1 MQILYEDNHIIAVN
15 KKPSELVQGDRTGDR
30 TIFEDIKQYIK
41 EKYNKPGNV
50 YLGLTHRLDRPVS
63 GVVIFGRTS
72 KATARI
78 NELFK
83 NKSIQKKYWAIV
95 KEPPK
100 NDKGTLEHYLIKNNS
115 KNKSYAYDM
124 PRPNAKKAV
133 LDYDVM
139 ESSDNYY
146 LIEIQLHTGR
156 HHQIRTQLSKIG
168 SPVKGDLK
176 YGFPRSN
183 QDKGISLHARTV
195 SFIHPVK
202 KEPLTIV
209 APPPND
215 PLWEFFLKKTNQ
227 LSQ

>member
-1 MQILYEDNHIIAVN
+1 MV
-15 KKPSELVQGDRTGDR
+15 
-30 TIFEDIKQYIK
+30 
-41 EKYNKPGNV
+41 
-50 YLGLTHRLDRPVS
+50 
-63 GVVIFGRTS
+63 
-72 KATARI
+72 
-78 NELFK
+78 
-83 NKSIQKKYWAIV
+83 
-95 KEPPK
+95 
-100 NDKGTLEHYLIKNNS
+100 
-115 KNKSYAYDM
+115 
-124 PRPNAKKAV
+124 
-133 LDYDVM
+133 
-139 ESSDNYY
+139 SSDNYY